1 MNYFVYDHDQ
11 GASEESKP
19 GKYQK
24 VRRKG
29 RRSKK
34 RKRDGLGLKLLS
46 VLLSILMICVLGLI
60 WTMEPA
66 DPEEGEEGRGDIVI
80 DFEQIKDKFPTFDID
95 IDPFPGVAEGDD
107 TPNKAKY
114 SISTSSEYATQ
125 AGAAILEAG
134 GNAVDAAIA
143 ISYNLAVSEPY
154 ASGLGGGGCM
164 VVYDPETE
172 KFTFYNYG
180 AEAPKSGG
188 SWLVLVPGF
197 VSGMEMIRQDFATMS
212 YEQLLQSALECC
224 DGVEIN
230 ENGAMRIQRAESSL
244 SKNSPFYGEN
254 GFLKEG
260 DVLIQPELKQ
270 TLQQLIE
277 EGPDSFYTGTIAQDI
292 ADATSL
298 TLEDLAAYETTKTD
312 AVVGTFGE
320 YTVGAAGAPFS
331 GATLIQ
337 MLKMAEM
344 LELPDPDDDN
354 VGFLSKLCKISQTA
368 QYDRINH
375 IYDYRFSHTPVDQNA
390 SVTNSYI
397 ADLLGLD
404 VSNFVEEEEC
414 EDTTGFTV
422 IDQNGMVVAC
432 TNTLSSFFGSKIFV
446 DGFYM
451 NNTGYLFGSGVNAY
465 AAGKR
470 PRTHISPAILIS
482 DDEILAVA
490 SPGGNCITRVL
501 ANVVLDVCRFGED
514 YQTAIDKQR
523 VIFLHGNVLYYE
535 SGYDTPLMVKVSG
548 CGYSA
553 IAYSYHSFFGSVSL
567 SGYNDKLG
575 FFAGEDVRRCGS
587 SLASNG

>member
-298 TLEDLAAYETTKTD
+298 TLEDLAA
-312 AVVGTFGE
+312 
-320 YTVGAAGAPFS
+320 
-331 GATLIQ
+331 
-337 MLKMAEM
+337 
-344 LELPDPDDDN
+344 
-354 VGFLSKLCKISQTA
+354 
-368 QYDRINH
+368 
-375 IYDYRFSHTPVDQNA
+375 
-390 SVTNSYI
+390 
-397 ADLLGLD
+397 
-404 VSNFVEEEEC
+404 
-414 EDTTGFTV
+414 
-422 IDQNGMVVAC
+422 
-432 TNTLSSFFGSKIFV
+432 
-446 DGFYM
+446 
-451 NNTGYLFGSGVNAY
+451 
-465 AAGKR
+465 
-470 PRTHISPAILIS
+470 
-482 DDEILAVA
+482 
-490 SPGGNCITRVL
+490 
-501 ANVVLDVCRFGED
+501 
-514 YQTAIDKQR
+514 
-523 VIFLHGNVLYYE
+523 
-535 SGYDTPLMVKVSG
+535 
-548 CGYSA
+548 
-553 IAYSYHSFFGSVSL
+553 
-567 SGYNDKLG
+567 
-575 FFAGEDVRRCGS
+575 
-587 SLASNG
+587 